1 MAPSA
6 VLFDTHCHIDHEHFD
21 ADRPAVM
28 ERAQAAGVSLLVCI
42 GHNSKHAR
50 PAIHLANTHDWI
62 NATVG
67 LHPHDA
73 RDWTPALAEELAA
86 LAGAHARVRAIGE
99 IGLDYHYDFSPQ
111 EKQHEAFRAQIAL
124 AKSLRLPI
132 IIHAREADA
141 DILQILREEGARDV
155 GGVMHCFA
163 GDWAMAQQCLEMNFY
178 LGIGG
183 SVTFAKNQVGRE
195 VAVQVPLDRL
205 VLETDAPYLAP
216 VPFRGKRNEP
226 GYVAAVCRFLA
237 ELRGLAPEELEDI
250 TTRNGRR
257 LFGI

>member
-50 PAIHLANTHDWI
+50 QAIDLANTHDWI
-62 NATVG
+62 YATVG

-141 DILQILREEGARDV
+141 DILQILREEDARDV
-155 GGVMHCFA
+155 GGIMHCFA
-163 GDWAMAQQCLEMNFY
+163 GDWAMAKTCLEMNFC
-178 LGIGG
+178 LGVGG
-183 SVTFAKNQVGRE
+183 TVTFARNQTARDLV
-195 VAVQVPLDRL
+195 VQAPLDRI

-226 GYVAAVCRFLA
+226 AHVAAVCRFVA
-237 ELRGLAPEELEDI
+237 ELRGLSPEELAAV
-250 TTRNGRR
+250 TTANGRR

>member
-1 MAPSA
+1 M
-6 VLFDTHCHIDHEHFD
+6 
-21 ADRPAVM
+21 
-28 ERAQAAGVSLLVCI
+28 
-42 GHNSKHAR
+42 
-50 PAIHLANTHDWI
+50 
-62 NATVG
+62 
-67 LHPHDA
+67 
-73 RDWTPALAEELAA
+73 
-86 LAGAHARVRAIGE
+86 RAIGE

-237 ELRGLAPEELEDI
+237 ELRGLAPEELADI